1 MSKVSVTVSD
11 RTLWRGRVW
20 QQSMIDTP
28 DNRAYLD
35 TCLRAYGIKVDDRQ
49 LKMLLQ
55 HLDLVVEKN
64 KVVNL
69 TRIVDPLDAIVR
81 HVVDSL
87 LLMPSIE
94 ALELNEGARFIDI
107 GTGAGFPG
115 IPLAIMTE
123 FNGLLIDSVGKKVA
137 AVDEFCKVLGIDHLV
152 QGQAVRAED
161 LARTSAHSFD
171 VVTARA
177 VAELGVLIEY
187 ASPLL
192 KKGGHLVVS
201 KARISDDEIDQ
212 GTKVGD
218 IVGLHL
224 VSRETYELP
233 EDSGHREIL
242 TYVQDKKSKIKLPR
256 NTGMAKHHPLA

>member
-1 MSKVSVTVSD
+1 
-11 RTLWRGRVW
+11 
-20 QQSMIDTP
+20 MIDTQS
-28 DNRAYLD
+28 NRSYLD
-35 TCLRAYGIKVDDRQ
+35 ESLSDFGIHASDEQ
-49 LKMLLQ
+49 LSMLLR

-64 KVVNL
+64 KVMNL
-69 TRIVDPLDAIVR
+69 TRIVDPTDAIIR

-87 LLMPSIE
+87 LLLPSIDG
-94 ALELNEGARFIDI
+94 LGLGPDSRFVDI

-115 IPLAIMTE
+115 IPLAIMIE
-123 FNGLLIDSVGKKVA
+123 CKGLLIDSVGKKVT
-137 AVDEFCKVLGIDHLV
+137 AVNEFCRALGIDHFV

-161 LARTSAHSFD
+161 LARVSGNSFD
-171 VVTARA
+171 LVTARA

-192 KKGGHLVVS
+192 RKGGHMVVS
-201 KARISDDEIDQ
+201 KARISDEEMDQ
-212 GTKVGD
+212 GTRVGE

-233 EDSGHREIL
+233 DDSGHREIL
-242 TYVQDKKSKIKLPR
+242 TFIHDAKSKVKLPR